1 MQFNSVE
8 FAVFFAVVL
17 AVYWSVPHRARTVL
31 LLVGSYGF
39 YAAWDVRFCSLLLIS
54 TLVDFTT
61 AKRMPTASIRGR
73 RWLLG
78 TSLAV
83 NLGILATFKYLGFF
97 VASFQSLVADTPLA
111 PSSPLLSIVLPVGI
125 SFYTFQTMSYTI
137 DVARG
142 RLRPTDDLLTFAVY
156 VAYFPQLVAG
166 PIERATVLLPQLET
180 PRVRITTE
188 QVASGVGLIV
198 LGLVRKVVLADG
210 VAPMADALFDDP
222 GSADVLTALTGI
234 AAFSI
239 QIYGDFAGYTDI
251 ARGVSRL
258 LGIELSLNFAQ
269 PYLSRNITEFWRRW
283 HISLSTWLREYL
295 YIPLGGNRHGSA
307 RTYANLMLTMLLGG
321 LWHGAS
327 WTFVVWGALHGLA
340 LAVHRAIGR
349 PTPPTDRVRLVE
361 VPRVL
366 ATALL
371 VGSIWVFFRAET
383 FGDAAEVFAAL
394 GRFDG
399 VLVSWASMHVLVI
412 GSVALAIDLVARRGG
427 PAMVTVR
434 SRPELIGALAA
445 VAAVLIVVFSGG
457 TPRPFVYFQ
466 F

>member
-8 FAVFFAVVL
+8 FATFFAVVL
-17 AVYWSVPHRARTVL
+17 ALYWSVPHRARTVL

-39 YAAWDVRFCSLLLIS
+39 YAAWDIRFCSLLLIS
-54 TLVDFTT
+54 TLVDFTV
-61 AKRMPTASIRGR
+61 ARRMPTASDRGR
-73 RWLLG
+73 RRLLAA
-78 TSLAV
+78 SLVV
-83 NLGILATFKYLGFF
+83 NLGILGTFKYLGFF
-97 VASFQSLVADTPLA
+97 VESFRSLVADTPLE
-111 PSSPLLSIVLPVGI
+111 PSSPILSIVLPVGI

-142 RLRPTDDLLTFAVY
+142 RLAPTEDLLTFAVY

-166 PIERATVLLPQLET
+166 PIERATVLLPQLAT
-180 PRVRITTE
+180 PRASLPAERI
-188 QVASGVGLIV
+188 VSGLGLIV

-222 GSADVLTALTGI
+222 ASADVLTALTGI
-234 AAFSI
+234 VAFSI

-295 YIPLGGNRHGSA
+295 YIPLGGNRHGA
-307 RTYANLMLTMLLGG
+307 GRTYVNLMLTMLLGG

-327 WTFVVWGALHGLA
+327 WTFVAWGALHGGA
-340 LAVHRAIGR
+340 LAVHRAVGR
-349 PTPPTDRVRLVE
+349 PTPSTDRIRLVE
-361 VPRVL
+361 VPRIVG
-366 ATALL
+366 TMML
-371 VGSIWVFFRAET
+371 VAAIWVFFRAET
-383 FGDAAEVFAAL
+383 FGDAAEVFRAL
-394 GRFDG
+394 TRFDG
-399 VLVSWASMHVLVI
+399 VFTSWATVHVVVI
-412 GSVALAIDLVARRGG
+412 GLAALAMDLVTRRGG
-427 PAMVTVR
+427 PTMPTVR
-434 SRPELIGALAA
+434 ARPELVGALTAAA
-445 VAAVLIVVFSGG
+445 VVLIVVFSGG